1 MFKSSVVLLLS
12 IASAAAFAPAALAP
26 GLQAKR
32 VRSVS
37 LFAPATSLEPKCP
50 PPEPA
55 AEMTPRRE
63 AVQHLSEFYLFLSA
77 HELTC
82 LLVFVCAVWRQL
94 PLAARRSTTN
104 VATSL
109 NMEDT

>member
-37 LFAPATSLEPKCP
+37 LFAPAPSLEPKGP
-50 PPEPA
+50 PPPSQ
-55 AEMTPRRE
+55 PQR
-63 AVQHLSEFYLFLSA
+63 
-77 HELTC
+77 
-82 LLVFVCAVWRQL
+82 
-94 PLAARRSTTN
+94 
-104 VATSL
+104 
-109 NMEDT
+109 

>member
-50 PPEPA
+50 PPRASRRDDA
-55 AEMTPRRE
+55 APRGC
-63 AVQHLSEFYLFLSA
+63 AASERI
-77 HELTC
+77 
-82 LLVFVCAVWRQL
+82 LLV
-94 PLAARRSTTN
+94 
-104 VATSL
+104 SL
-109 NMEDT
+109 CS